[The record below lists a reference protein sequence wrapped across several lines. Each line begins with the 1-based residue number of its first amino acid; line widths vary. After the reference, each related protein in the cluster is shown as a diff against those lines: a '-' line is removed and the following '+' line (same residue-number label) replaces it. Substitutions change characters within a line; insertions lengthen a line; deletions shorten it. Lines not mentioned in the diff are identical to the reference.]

1 MITKEAIAT
10 FAREV
15 RSESARVSWPT
26 RKETLITTGMVF
38 VMVILSAIFF
48 LFVDQALSALVRLV
62 LGIGG

>member
-1 MITKEAIAT
+1 MITKEAIVT
-10 FAREV
+10 FARDV

-26 RKETLITTGMVF
+26 RKETMITTAMVF

-48 LFVDQALSALVRLV
+48 LVVDQALSAVVRLI